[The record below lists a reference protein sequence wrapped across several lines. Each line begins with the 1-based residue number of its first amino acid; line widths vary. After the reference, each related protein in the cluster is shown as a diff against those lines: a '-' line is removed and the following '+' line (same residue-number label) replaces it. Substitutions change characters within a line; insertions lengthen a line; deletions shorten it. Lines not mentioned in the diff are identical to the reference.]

1 MTHKNQRRK
10 KFAANGAAPAA
21 FLMLFVFV
29 WFSPSRAQ
37 EPVKVRLGLRT
48 GAQYAPFYVGKD
60 KGWFKAEGIDLE
72 FLVMR
77 TSIAIVAMTNGE
89 VDFMSPLGSALR
101 ATLKGFPLKVLFVLQ
116 SKPPWSIFVR
126 PEIRSVKDLS
136 GKVLGGAEVESSKT
150 VATRMAL
157 QKKGVDLTKITFRF
171 IAGDQAQYAA
181 LRAGQLDGVILSSP
195 FAEMA
200 RRDGYR
206 ELLWLGEVIDL
217 PLNGLAATENT
228 IRKNPELVRRMVRA
242 TQASL
247 KYVMDHPEE
256 MAFWV
261 RRAYGL
267 EDKAL
272 VQEGVTSTLR
282 TFNPGG
288 TYPVDKLFAETL
300 YLTPAS
306 KLPPLEQA
314 ADFSFAEKAAGTK
327 TK

>member
-1 MTHKNQRRK
+1 MRK
-10 KFAANGAAPAA
+10 KFSIDSAALAPLLVLLILA
-21 FLMLFVFV
+21 
-29 WFSPSRAQ
+29 WSSESRAQ
-37 EPVKVRLGLRT
+37 EPLKVRLALRT
-48 GAQYAPFYVGKD
+48 GAQYAPFYVGKE
-60 KGWFKAEGIDLE
+60 KGFFKAEGIDLE

-77 TSIAIVAMTNGE
+77 TSIAIIAITNGE
-89 VDFMSPLGSALR
+89 IDFMSPLGSALR

-126 PEIRSVKDLS
+126 PEIRSVNDLP
-136 GKVLGGAEVESSKT
+136 GKLIGGAEVESSKT

-157 QKKGVDLTKITFRF
+157 QKKGIDVAKITFRF

-181 LRAGQLDGVILSSP
+181 LRANQLDGAVLSSP

-206 ELLWLGEVIDL
+206 ELLWLGEVVDL
-217 PLNGLAATENT
+217 PLNGLVATESK
-228 IRKNPELVRRMVRA
+228 IRKNPELVRRTVRA
-242 TQASL
+242 TQNSL

-256 MAFWV
+256 MAVWV
-261 RRAYGL
+261 KRAYGL
-267 EDKAL
+267 EDKSLA
-272 VQEGVTSTLR
+272 QEGVTSTLR
-282 TFNPGG
+282 TFNVAG

-314 ADFSFAEKAAGTK
+314 ADFSFAEKTAGVK
-327 TK
+327 SK